1 VGHTVVSELSL
12 WKGIYFGDGSSTLGV
27 LRGKPNMDRMA
38 VSFVGLR
45 FFNSTNLLSEL
56 LKDLRM

>member
-1 VGHTVVSELSL
+1 MERNLFWRRIINPYCTE
-12 WKGIYFGDGSSTLGV
+12 
-27 LRGKPNMDRMA
+27 GKPNMDRMA
-38 VSFVGLR
+38 VSCVGLW